1 MSAVFRLSPLRVRVF
16 STCRLRY
23 RYQYI
28 DKLRPRLRPSDTA
41 GSLVHNV
48 LCDFFSKAPQE
59 DRTEGRL
66 IDMFEER
73 WAALS
78 PRYLRMAEAQELHD
92 RNLDALH
99 RFARR
104 EDLAAEPFQVEA
116 YVQVPVAG
124 DVTLFGRMD
133 RIDEEPDGTLHIVD
147 YKTGAHPGDVDASQ
161 LQLYAIMVEK
171 KLERIVSRASFWY
184 LDDDSVWTAELTAED
199 KEEALADALATVSE
213 MQREE
218 DFEPTVAPHC
228 AHCPY
233 LYACAVRE
241 EIAQRRQAEDW

>member
-1 MSAVFRLSPLRVRVF
+1 MAAVFRLSPLRVRVF
-16 STCRLRY
+16 NTCRLRY
-23 RYQYI
+23 RYQYV
-28 DKLRPRLRPSDTA
+28 DKLQARLRPSDTA

-48 LCDFFSKAPQE
+48 LCDFFTKVPE
-59 DRTEGRL
+59 KERTEERL
-66 IDMFEER
+66 INMFEGR

-92 RNLDALH
+92 RNLDALR
-99 RFARR
+99 RFAQR
-104 EDLAAEPFQVEA
+104 EDLHAQPFQVEA
-116 YVQVPVAG
+116 YVQVPIAP

-161 LQLYAIMVEK
+161 LHLYAIMVER
-171 KLERIVSRASFWY
+171 KLERTASRASFWY
-184 LDDDSVWTAELTAED
+184 LDDDSVWTAELTPED
-199 KEEALADALATVSE
+199 KEQALAGALAAVSE
-213 MQREE
+213 MQREKH
-218 DFEPTVAPHC
+218 FEPNVAPHC
-228 AHCPY
+228 ADCPY